1 MPYSECMEIIRTR
14 VYSKRVAKLLSD
26 KEIIV
31 AEQEITEDPLKFPV
45 ISGTGGVRKAR
56 AARGN
61 SGKSGGVRIIFYY
74 ITNDDM
80 IYMLDIYAKNEQDN
94 ITEAEKRIFREIVRE
109 LKG

>member
-1 MPYSECMEIIRTR
+1 MEIVRTR
-14 VYSKRVAKLLSD
+14 VYAKRIAKLLSD
-26 KEIIV
+26 KKIIV
-31 AEQEITEDPLKFPV
+31 AEHEIIEDPLKFPI

-74 ITNDDM
+74 MADDGL
-80 IYMLDIYAKNEQDN
+80 IYMLDVYAKNEQDN
-94 ITEAEKRIFREIVRE
+94 ITEAEKKILREIVRE